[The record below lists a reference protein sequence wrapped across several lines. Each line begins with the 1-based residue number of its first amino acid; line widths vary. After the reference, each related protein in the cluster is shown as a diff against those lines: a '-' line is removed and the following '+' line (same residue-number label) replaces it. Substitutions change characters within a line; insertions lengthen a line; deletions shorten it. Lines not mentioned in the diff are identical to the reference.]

1 MSDAE
6 FLRLG
11 VDDEDQPSKSDEWD
25 DADDDASSVASL
37 SDDDSSS
44 AASSAASA
52 GANKRDKNNSDDD
65 ACIEEHLVLKPDHAA
80 FPLWMLSNNEIFLE
94 RHSPAYRMC
103 YEFLAAVADPLE
115 RTEIIQ
121 RWKLTKLSMHT
132 ASSINLEPDDIVQSL
147 NGFSKNELPASVV
160 AFIKAHASSYGKCKL
175 VLRQSRLFVE
185 STRRDLVDT
194 LLNDTVIADAATAVP
209 QFPPDVYGFE
219 VAADRVEQVKRRA
232 IELDLPLMEEYDY
245 TSAQTLDVNLRT
257 LTAIRPY
264 QVTCLKKM
272 FGNRRARSGIF
283 VLPCGAGKTLTGIAA
298 VSTMKVSALVV
309 CTSSVSVEQWKRQFA
324 HFATVPAS
332 HLCRYTS
339 RHKDPLPGKDDCVL
353 VTTYAM
359 LAAMARRGAGGESIT
374 AREWGLLI
382 LDEVH
387 VAPAKLFRRIV
398 TTVKSHCKL
407 GLTATMVREDALIHD
422 LGFLVGPKLYE
433 ANWMDLTQQ
442 GFLAN
447 VKCEEVLCAMT
458 AEFMAE
464 YLKGGRGHHLANLL
478 VTCNPNKFRT
488 CEFLMHAHE
497 QRGDKVIVFVDNIA
511 AIELY
516 ASLLHRPCIQG
527 TTSEKQRLNLFA
539 QFQNSRTTN
548 TLVISKVGDVAIDL
562 PECSVIIQ
570 VSSHFGSRRQEA
582 QRMGRVLRPKPAS
595 RSTGGGAGD
604 QEGYNAHFYSLVVP
618 DTKEMFFAARR
629 QSFLQSQG
637 YCYHKVDDMDARMRA
652 AGFYGVALRTR
663 AEQLALLTKLVLA
676 HDLNVDAKR
685 AKMDEPT
692 RVAPSRAVVAPHT
705 AAAPT
710 VVHVEEH
717 ALPAPTRVRRGKL
730 AEFS

>member
-1 MSDAE
+1 MSDE
-6 FLRLG
+6 FLE
-11 VDDEDQPSKSDEWD
+11 DDDPTRSNESCDP
-25 DADDDASSVASL
+25 DDDASSVESL
-37 SDDDSSS
+37 SDSASNDDV
-44 AASSAASA
+44 
-52 GANKRDKNNSDDD
+52 DDD
-65 ACIEEHLVLKPDHAA
+65 NEDNENAVQKRTTADNKDVCIEDHLVLKPDHAA

-94 RHSPAYRMC
+94 RHSASYRMC
-103 YEFLAAVADPLE
+103 YEFLAAVAEPLE

-121 RWKLTKLSMHT
+121 HWKLTKLSLHT

-147 NGFSKNELPASVV
+147 SGFSKNELPASVV

-175 VLRQSRLFVE
+175 VLRQGRLFVE
-185 STRRDLVDT
+185 STRSDLVDT
-194 LLNDTVIADAATAVP
+194 LLNDAVVADAATAVP
-209 QFPPDVYGFE
+209 EQLPPEVYGFE
-219 VAADRVEQVKRRA
+219 VATDRVEQVKRRA

-245 TSAQTLDVNLRT
+245 TSAQKLDVNLRT

-324 HFATVPAS
+324 HFASVPAS

-359 LAAMARRGAGGESIT
+359 LAAMARRGAVSATESIT

-407 GLTATMVREDALIHD
+407 GLTATMVREDALIRD

-447 VKCEEVLCAMT
+447 VKCEEVLCPMT

-488 CEFLMHAHE
+488 CEFLMHVHE
-497 QRGDKVIVFVDNIA
+497 QHGDKVIVFVDNVA

-516 ASLLHRPCIQG
+516 AALLHRPCIQG

-539 QFQNSRTTN
+539 QFQNSRSTN

-582 QRMGRVLRPKPAS
+582 QRMGRVLRPKPAA
-595 RSTGGGAGD
+595 RSTGGGD
-604 QEGYNAHFYSLVVP
+604 REGYNAHFYSLIVP

-652 AGFYGVALRTR
+652 AGFHGAALRTR

-676 HDLNVDAKR
+676 HDLNAGAKR
-685 AKMDEPT
+685 VKVEDEPV
-692 RVAPSRAVVAPHT
+692 VARAPAPAHPAVV
-705 AAAPT
+705 
-710 VVHVEEH
+710 VVEEH
-717 ALPAPTRVRRGKL
+717 ALPEPTRVRRGKL
-730 AEFS
+730 ADFS